1 MGEGGEVVVGAV
13 YSLSG
18 AYDQLPRVE
27 QFEGMLGILLVGG
40 RVRVSFPW
48 GDMGS
53 GRCKSVQLSV
63 VGRVISLA
71 SKVPSL
77 CAYGIGHCGELAQ
90 GWSTIT
96 WSSSGYVDGLRLS
109 VRTPL

>member
-40 RVRVSFPW
+40 RVRVSFP
-48 GDMGS
+48 
-53 GRCKSVQLSV
+53 
-63 VGRVISLA
+63 
-71 SKVPSL
+71 
-77 CAYGIGHCGELAQ
+77 
-90 GWSTIT
+90 
-96 WSSSGYVDGLRLS
+96 
-109 VRTPL
+109 